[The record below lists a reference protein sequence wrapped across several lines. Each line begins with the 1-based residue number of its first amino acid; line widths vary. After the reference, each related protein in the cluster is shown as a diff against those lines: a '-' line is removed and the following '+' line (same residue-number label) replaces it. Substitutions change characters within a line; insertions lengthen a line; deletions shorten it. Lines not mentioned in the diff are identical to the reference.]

1 MGTWIE
7 ANITLPESVTASDE
21 KENAVSHFIGL
32 FLALIGMLFIAGKT
46 SATGHPM
53 AKTGMII
60 FEFSSILLYA
70 ASGFYHYLG
79 YGIAK
84 RILRV
89 IDHLSIYI
97 LIAGSYT
104 PVMLYIGN
112 DSALRYIA
120 GIWSAALIGMILTI
134 RFWGRFYPLHIAL
147 YLAMGWSIISV
158 SDKVIPSL
166 PLALFPYIIT
176 GGVIYTIGVIFYS
189 FRKLPH
195 HHLIWHIF
203 VLGGSLSFFIGYSL
217 FFLQ

>member
-1 MGTWIE
+1 
-7 ANITLPESVTASDE
+7 
-21 KENAVSHFIGL
+21 
-32 FLALIGMLFIAGKT
+32 
-46 SATGHPM
+46 
-53 AKTGMII
+53 
-60 FEFSSILLYA
+60 
-70 ASGFYHYLG
+70 
-79 YGIAK
+79 
-84 RILRV
+84 
-89 IDHLSIYI
+89 
-97 LIAGSYT
+97 
-104 PVMLYIGN
+104 MLYIGN

-158 SDKVIPSL
+158 SDKVIPCL
-166 PLALFPYIIT
+166 PHELFPYIIT

-189 FRKLPH
+189 LKKLPH